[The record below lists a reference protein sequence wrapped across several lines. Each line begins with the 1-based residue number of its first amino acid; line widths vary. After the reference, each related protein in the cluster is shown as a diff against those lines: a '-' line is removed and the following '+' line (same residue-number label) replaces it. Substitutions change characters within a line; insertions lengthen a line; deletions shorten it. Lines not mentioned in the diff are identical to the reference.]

1 MTLYERVP
9 SHYDTLFIM
18 VKPENAQKTKYH
30 LTTQRYLLYVVNE
43 KQKQN
48 KTENHHP
55 LQMGPLN
62 TALWLYFTCITFSS
76 DVGNFRGKILCS

>member
-43 KQKQN
+43 KQKKTKQN
-48 KTENHHP
+48 RKPPSITNGTP
-55 LQMGPLN
+55 K
-62 TALWLYFTCITFSS
+62 YCIMTLFHMH
-76 DVGNFRGKILCS
+76 NFL